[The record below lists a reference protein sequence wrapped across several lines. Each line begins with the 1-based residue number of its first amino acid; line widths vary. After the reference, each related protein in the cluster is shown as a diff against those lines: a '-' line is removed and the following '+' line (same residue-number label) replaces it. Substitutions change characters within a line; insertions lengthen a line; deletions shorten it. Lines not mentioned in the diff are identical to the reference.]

1 MFSFVSVQAP
11 LYTKNSMIKINK
23 LLFTFSVLFLS
34 AFGNPLLAAEKSF
47 FNDLV
52 ENILSPLLGLVSM
65 GALVYFLFG
74 VMRYFIDK
82 DQNEEARTKLKAHL
96 AWGLIGLFIIFSIG
110 GIVSLVSSFGGGFK

>member
-1 MFSFVSVQAP
+1 MIKNHLSLPATVTLFFFSFA
-11 LYTKNSMIKINK
+11 T
-23 LLFTFSVLFLS
+23 
-34 AFGNPLLAAEKSF
+34 PLLAAGEKSF

-82 DQNEEARTKLKAHL
+82 DQNEDARTKLKAHL

-110 GIVSLVSSFGGGFK
+110 GIVSLVSSFGGGLK